1 MNKFIIFGLTIS
13 TLFYSCDEDDDS
25 SSDDG
30 INNTRVDDSEA
41 LAQLEN
47 ADFVLQLLHYA
58 DVDGNE
64 DTALSSVD
72 EFSAL
77 VNGFQNDVDYGTQ
90 TLFVTSGDIIIPGPR
105 YFSSS
110 NDRIFDITESNDPG
124 NLDISFANFMG
135 VTAAA
140 VGNHELDQG
149 PFALSSV
156 LIPDTVEDDND
167 VEMETD
173 YTGSLFPYLSTN
185 IDFSGESSFNIGT
198 DGSDASEMTNQ
209 VGSYTTTVING
220 ETIGII
226 GATTPILESITS
238 TGNLVVNGQG
248 GTADLAAIIQQDV
261 DALTETGVNKIIL
274 LAHMQQISIEK
285 ELAELLNGVD
295 IIVAGGSNTRLGDS
309 TDSLFTGDDS
319 FDDVYPFQ
327 TTDAGDNP
335 TLVVN
340 VDGDFKYLGRLVVG
354 FDEEGV
360 LDLSSLSENLNGSYP
375 SIPQMVSS
383 VGGTPNAEVVEL
395 QTAINEII
403 DEKFENIVGFSS
415 VYLDGRRSQ
424 VRTQETNLGNLSADA
439 NIWYANQFLDED
451 NQVEISIKNGGGI
464 RAEIGSFVTP
474 AGSTTG
480 NFEAPNDNEVSQGHL
495 EVSFLFNNDLTV
507 LTVTAEELKDIM
519 EHAISATEAGATPG
533 QFPQVGGFN
542 FTYSLTG
549 TARTEGTFG
558 SGSRITGLTVGDD
571 VVVANGEIQGDISR
585 TFNLVTLSFL
595 AGGGDDYPLESIEA
609 TDIATLTGDPGA
621 SDFAITG
628 SEQDALAEFFLEFH
642 STNAEAFDEIE
653 TEAANDTRII
663 QE

>member
-198 DGSDASEMTNQ
+198 DGSNASEMINQ
-209 VGSYTTTVING
+209 VGS
-220 ETIGII
+220 
-226 GATTPILESITS
+226 
-238 TGNLVVNGQG
+238 
-248 GTADLAAIIQQDV
+248 
-261 DALTETGVNKIIL
+261 
-274 LAHMQQISIEK
+274 
-285 ELAELLNGVD
+285 
-295 IIVAGGSNTRLGDS
+295 
-309 TDSLFTGDDS
+309 
-319 FDDVYPFQ
+319 
-327 TTDAGDNP
+327 
-335 TLVVN
+335 
-340 VDGDFKYLGRLVVG
+340 
-354 FDEEGV
+354 
-360 LDLSSLSENLNGSYP
+360 
-375 SIPQMVSS
+375 
-383 VGGTPNAEVVEL
+383 
-395 QTAINEII
+395 
-403 DEKFENIVGFSS
+403 
-415 VYLDGRRSQ
+415 
-424 VRTQETNLGNLSADA
+424 
-439 NIWYANQFLDED
+439 
-451 NQVEISIKNGGGI
+451 
-464 RAEIGSFVTP
+464 
-474 AGSTTG
+474 
-480 NFEAPNDNEVSQGHL
+480 
-495 EVSFLFNNDLTV
+495 
-507 LTVTAEELKDIM
+507 
-519 EHAISATEAGATPG
+519 
-533 QFPQVGGFN
+533 
-542 FTYSLTG
+542 
-549 TARTEGTFG
+549 
-558 SGSRITGLTVGDD
+558 
-571 VVVANGEIQGDISR
+571 
-585 TFNLVTLSFL
+585 
-595 AGGGDDYPLESIEA
+595 
-609 TDIATLTGDPGA
+609 
-621 SDFAITG
+621 
-628 SEQDALAEFFLEFH
+628 
-642 STNAEAFDEIE
+642 
-653 TEAANDTRII
+653 
-663 QE
+663 